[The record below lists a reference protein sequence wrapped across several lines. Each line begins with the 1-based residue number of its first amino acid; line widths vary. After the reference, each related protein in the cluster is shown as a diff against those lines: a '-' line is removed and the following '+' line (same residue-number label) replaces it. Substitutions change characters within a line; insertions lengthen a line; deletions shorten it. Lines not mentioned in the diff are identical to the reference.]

1 MDLCQPGRH
10 TSFLVARRIRSKFQ
24 MAKTLLSTNACFLEL
39 ILFPFYLLTQ
49 MQALISML
57 HHYISMAS
65 NLIKNFEYRRCVLC
79 GKKRVAPINRNPL
92 RYHRYGA
99 CPSCTRLDDF
109 EEQMKRYREKAK
121 DLRYVNTPTS

>member
-1 MDLCQPGRH
+1 
-10 TSFLVARRIRSKFQ
+10 
-24 MAKTLLSTNACFLEL
+24 
-39 ILFPFYLLTQ
+39 

-65 NLIKNFEYRRCVLC
+65 NPIKNFEYRRCVLC
-79 GKKRVAPINRNPL
+79 GKKKVAPINRNPL
-92 RYHRYGA
+92 RYPRYGA

>member
-1 MDLCQPGRH
+1 MVK
-10 TSFLVARRIRSKFQ
+10 SLV
-24 MAKTLLSTNACFLEL
+24 STNACLLEL
-39 ILFPFYLLTQ
+39 IPIPFYLLTQ

-57 HHYISMAS
+57 HHHMSMAS
-65 NLIKNFEYRRCVLC
+65 SLIKNFEYRRCVLC

-92 RYHRYGA
+92 RYPRYGA

-109 EEQMKRYREKAK
+109 EEQMKRYKEKAK